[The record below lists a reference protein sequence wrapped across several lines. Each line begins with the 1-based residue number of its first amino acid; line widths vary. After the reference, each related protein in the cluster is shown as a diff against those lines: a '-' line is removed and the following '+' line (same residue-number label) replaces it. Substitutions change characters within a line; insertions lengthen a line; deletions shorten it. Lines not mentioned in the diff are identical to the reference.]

1 MAKLSSKERA
11 ALPDRAF
18 AYIDSR
24 GIRRLPINDAGRV
37 RNALAR
43 FNQVAFEDEAAR
55 ERARKRLLNAAKK
68 YGIVP
73 VGFMTGQLQSE
84 SRKTEQIR
92 SDLKE
97 AQKIQVGLLP
107 RQPPSVPGFAMS
119 GVCRPS
125 RSVGGDWFD
134 YIQFPD
140 GRVAIVLADVSGKGM
155 AAALLMSS
163 TRSILR
169 LVARDGRAPSAVLK
183 EVNRTLVA
191 DLPASKFVTMI
202 YAVLDPARRT
212 VTFGNAGH
220 HPPILVDGNG
230 AQAAKAKAELPLG
243 VRQGSYSERTLEM
256 APGSRLF
263 LYSDGVVEARNRASE
278 EYGEARLLQF
288 VGNNSASAEHVLNDV
303 LAFTKSR
310 SVHDDVT
317 VVTVEAV
324 A

>member
-18 AYIDSR
+18 AYIDAR
-24 GIRRLPINDAGRV
+24 GNCRLPINDESCV

-43 FNQVAFEDEAAR
+43 FDQVAFEDEAAR
-55 ERARKRLLNAAKK
+55 ERARMRLLNAAKK

-73 VGFMTGQLQSE
+73 VGFITGQLKSE
-84 SRKTEQIR
+84 RRKTEQIH

-97 AQKIQVGLLP
+97 AQKIQAGLLP
-107 RQPPSVPGFAMS
+107 RLSPSVPGFAMS

-125 RSVGGDWFD
+125 RSVGGDWYD

-169 LVARDGRAPSAVLK
+169 LVAQDDRAPSDVLA

-191 DLPASKFVTMI
+191 DLPASRFITMI
-202 YAVLDPARRT
+202 YAVLDPARRI
-212 VTFGNAGH
+212 VTFANAGH
-220 HPPILVDGNG
+220 HPPILVEKDG
-230 AQAAKAKAELPLG
+230 ARLVKARAELALG
-243 VRQGSYSERTLEM
+243 VRQGEYTEQTVEM
-256 APGSRLF
+256 GPESRLF
-263 LYSDGVVEARNRASE
+263 LYSDGVVEARNRAKE
-278 EYGEARLLQF
+278 EYGEARLLEF
-288 VGNNSASAEHVLNDV
+288 VGSNAVTAEQLLKDV
-303 LAFTKSR
+303 LGFTGSR
-310 SVHDDVT
+310 TVQDDITIV
-317 VVTVEAV
+317 AV
-324 A
+324 CR